1 MNNPYSLLGLG
12 QTRQPRPA
20 TAIAQGMLGYQAPQP
35 MSLVPSFKIDPIPQ
49 SAPLRTMQY
58 TQPKLSLDQA
68 LLDNMQS
75 GGIQQGQQGQV
86 IGDGSG
92 QGQGLF
98 SELLTGQGSSD
109 RLTALGASLL
119 SGPSRTPISFG
130 SSFAKGLLAGN
141 QAVREANSGNLFAGK
156 GQSAESFNMI
166 RKLAPIIQSGRASEQ
181 QIADYK
187 LLEQIVSK
195 DIPQTRVD
203 PESGATETY
212 LVPGIDLAEIG
223 LPSFKSG
230 GNAQGGE
237 RMVGSKEATYTET
250 QTKNG
255 RFASAMY
262 DAEKN
267 LRLLELTEGYDPTS
281 DADSW
286 AQKAPGGLTG
296 YLQSR
301 QGQLYSQAKEQFIN
315 ANLRSDSGANIAE
328 SEFRRKEAEL
338 FPVPG
343 DTIATVEAKRKA
355 RLQQLNAMAE
365 SSGGFY
371 TRKFGKDK
379 PLDAFEKNT
388 PRGSRKNPVVVAS
401 EEEGDG
407 LPAGSIYVIGDNKIL
422 YQSEGR

>member
-1 MNNPYSLLGLG
+1 MINTPIISLLGSAVPMAQEQLG
-12 QTRQPRPA
+12 YTPTQMMAGSAVPAAQQQLGYTRQPPMMNVPVPQIQ
-20 TAIAQGMLGYQAPQP
+20 TPPGLGSLLAPAPQQK
-35 MSLVPSFKIDPIPQ
+35 PSV
-49 SAPLRTMQY
+49 
-58 TQPKLSLDQA
+58 LS
-68 LLDNMQS
+68 
-75 GGIQQGQQGQV
+75 G
-86 IGDGSG
+86 
-92 QGQGLF
+92 
-98 SELLTGQGSSD
+98 
-109 RLTALGASLL
+109 LL
-119 SGPSRTPISFG
+119 SGPG
-130 SSFAKGLLAGN
+130 SSARYGALAKALTQNSATPMSLGQRLTSGLIEGSKA
-141 QAVREANSGNLFAGK
+141 AREEGSRGLFEGS
-156 GQSAESFNMI
+156 GQSAQSFNMI

-181 QIADYK
+181 QISDYK

-195 DIPQTRVD
+195 DVTQTRVN

-212 LVPGIDLAEIG
+212 LVPGIDLAQIG
-223 LPSFKSG
+223 LPSFKG
-230 GNAQGGE
+230 GTAGGTTEGGE
-237 RMVGSKEATYTET
+237 RMIGSKEATYTET

-281 DADSW
+281 DADYW

-355 RLQQLNAMAE
+355 RLQQLKAMAE

>member
-12 QTRQPRPA
+12 QTPQPGPA
-20 TAIAQGMLGYQAPQP
+20 TAMAQGMLGYQAPQP
-35 MSLVPSFKIDPIPQ
+35 MSLVPSFKIDPM
-49 SAPLRTMQY
+49 RTMQY

-75 GGIQQGQQGQV
+75 GGIQQGQQGQG

-141 QAVREANSGNLFAGK
+141 QAAREANSGNLFAGK

-166 RKLAPIIQSGRASEQ
+166 RKLAPLIQSGRANEQ

-195 DIPQTRVD
+195 DVTQTRVN

-212 LVPGIDLAEIG
+212 LVPGIDLAQIG
-223 LPSFKSG
+223 LPSFKAGTAG
-230 GNAQGGE
+230 GTTEGGE
-237 RMVGSKEATYTET
+237 RMIGSKEATYTET

-281 DADSW
+281 DADYW

-355 RLQQLNAMAE
+355 RLQQLKAMAE

-388 PRGSRKNPVVVAS
+388 PRGSRSDPVVVAS
-401 EEEGDG
+401 EEEGDR